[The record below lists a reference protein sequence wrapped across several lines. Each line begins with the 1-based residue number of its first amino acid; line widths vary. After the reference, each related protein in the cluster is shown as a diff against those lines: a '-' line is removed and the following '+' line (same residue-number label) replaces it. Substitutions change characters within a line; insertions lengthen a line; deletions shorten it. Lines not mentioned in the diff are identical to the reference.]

1 MLHHV
6 TLEIAPGDAGPLRR
20 AARRDRVR
28 ASARAAALG
37 DGYRWFERSGTQV
50 HLAFTG
56 EPDVPAVGHAAFVV
70 APLEPAV
77 ERLAGL
83 GFEVSERR
91 RHWGARRVVV
101 AAPAGHRIELMETP
115 PGQAGSGPRGARAGR
130 LRSIGGPLRY
140 PIETFTRGRA
150 NRSRTPLQQPRS
162 TRVRADEPA
171 GDGQGRAVRPLFAL
185 FRDRSPA
192 LPRGVRR
199 RRASGGAPVRRRRG
213 RAGGAALR
221 ARLHRLRR
229 RLGRPGR
236 RRPRRLRV
244 GLQRPHQGPAA
255 RPPRRLPRAVDP
267 LHPLRQAARPAAPG
281 GGCRY

>member
-6 TLEIAPGDAGPLRR
+6 TLEVAPGDTGRFAELLGAIGFEP
-20 AARRDRVR
+20 VPVP
-28 ASARAAALG
+28 ASLG

-115 PGQAGSGPRGARAGR
+115 PGQAGSGAAR
-130 LRSIGGPLRY
+130 
-140 PIETFTRGRA
+140 
-150 NRSRTPLQQPRS
+150 RSRRS
-162 TRVRADEPA
+162 T
-171 GDGQGRAVRPLFAL
+171 
-185 FRDRSPA
+185 S
-192 LPRGVRR
+192 
-199 RRASGGAPVRRRRG
+199 
-213 RAGGAALR
+213 
-221 ARLHRLRR
+221 
-229 RLGRPGR
+229 
-236 RRPRRLRV
+236 
-244 GLQRPHQGPAA
+244 
-255 RPPRRLPRAVDP
+255 
-267 LHPLRQAARPAAPG
+267 
-281 GGCRY
+281 